1 MNHNVRYCLSLRGGF
16 GTLIWMKKPVIIV
29 SSVVFL
35 LATFLIVFARNN
47 GFKSCELETDK
58 VCFDSELKQYAI
70 EENAMLTFEVNS
82 SEYGEAIKQLW
93 STVHP
98 EANAISY
105 SLKSESIS
113 SDLVYLTQNDA
124 ALKYDSLYLIDENSI
139 NNTPLISAELN
150 LDGIRYLPLVG
161 EGFAFI
167 TNRTELERLGNAWVD
182 ANSNNLHDS
191 FESYASILNA
201 QAIWQTDKRKLVL
214 SLSEP
219 FTLYP
224 LFTSNGWKLFEEYT
238 SYYPGFEKE
247 TFLDA
252 LKFIKVLADVNWN
265 QTETNDASNYTWDY
279 PNVLFDDNFVFS
291 QVSSWMYFEEMDLK
305 HESDWVISAF
315 PKASAE
321 SINALH
327 PMLTEVE
334 GYSININTMYPSA
347 AHELMRLIY
356 SIDGLQAKLD
366 NEKIIVLSNK
376 ESLDVLD
383 FKNTYLK
390 QFSYAFLESQSE
402 PLVAVEDYPHQ
413 LAIRLYYDIDIESSI
428 QRLWNNEITPE
439 EAQIEI
445 VLKADQWIIEKS
457 KLFEGKINYE

>member
-1 MNHNVRYCLSLRGGF
+1 
-16 GTLIWMKKPVIIV
+16 MKKPVIFI
-29 SSVVFL
+29 SIIIFL
-35 LATFLIVFARNN
+35 LATFLIVFVSNN
-47 GFKSCELETDK
+47 GFKSCELKTDK
-58 VCFDSELKQYAI
+58 VCFDSELKQYVI
-70 EENAMLTFEVNS
+70 EENAILTFEVSS

-98 EANAISY
+98 EANAITY
-105 SLKSESIS
+105 ILEDESIS
-113 SDLVYLTQNDA
+113 SDLFYLAQNDA
-124 ALKYDSLYLIDENSI
+124 ALKYDSLYLLDENSI

-150 LDGIRYLPLVG
+150 LEGNRYLPLVG

-167 TNRTELERLGNAWVD
+167 TNKTELERLGYAWVD

-191 FESYASILNA
+191 FESYESILNA
-201 QAIWQTDKRKLVL
+201 QANWQTDKRKLVL

-252 LKFIKVLADVNWN
+252 LKFIKVLAGVNWN
-265 QTETNDASNYTWDY
+265 QTEINDASNYTWDY
-279 PNVLFDDNFVFS
+279 PNVLFDDNFAFS

-305 HESDWVISAF
+305 HESNWVISSF
-315 PKASAE
+315 PKASDE
-321 SINALH
+321 STNALH

-334 GYSININTMYPSA
+334 GYSINIDTMYPSA

-356 SIDGLQAKLD
+356 SSEGLQTKID
-366 NEKIIVLSNK
+366 NEETIVLSNK
-376 ESLDVLD
+376 ESLDVLE

-402 PLVAVEDYPHQ
+402 PLVAVEDYPNQ

-428 QRLWNNEITPE
+428 QRLWNNDITPE

-457 KLFEGKINYE
+457 KLFEGKVNYE